1 MTRIR
6 TANSRWRRRAS
17 LVCAA
22 GTLGVG
28 VLATASTTAVAQ
40 PAPVHLNPVIEK
52 LAQGKPVFG
61 TTVRDLSIENARSLS
76 RADLDYVRVEM
87 EHSPM
92 NFDALRLFLLGML
105 DKAAILKQ
113 GDARM
118 KIAPIVRL
126 APYGREHA
134 HWVAKQALDQGITG
148 IIFNQIDTPEQA
160 LSAVQSMRYPQR
172 KGAPYREPAGM
183 RGFSPQNALWFWG
196 ISSDEYVRHAD
207 LWPLSPQ
214 GDLLAIMLIESV
226 EGLDNVERIAA
237 VPGVGGLYAGTGD
250 LALSMGVDAG
260 APELETAVQ
269 RILRACLSHGIACK
283 INTSARDIQTRIAE
297 GWRILN
303 IGDAD
308 GGITPTVDAG
318 LRAGHAVAR

>member
-1 MTRIR
+1 VLCRLPLSWV
-6 TANSRWRRRAS
+6 ALS
-17 LVCAA
+17 
-22 GTLGVG
+22 GVG
-28 VLATASTTAVAQ
+28 LCLVASSSRPQAQ
-40 PAPVHLNPVIEK
+40 GPPPHINPIIEK
-52 LAQGKPVFG
+52 LAKGQPVFG
-61 TTVRDLSIENARSLS
+61 TTVRDLSIENAHSLS

-118 KIAPIVRL
+118 RVAPIVRL
-126 APYGREHA
+126 APYGREQA
-134 HWVAKQALDQGITG
+134 HWVAKQALDQGMTG
-148 IIFNQIDTPEQA
+148 IIFNQIDTREQA

-172 KGAPYREPAGM
+172 KGTMHQEPIGM

-196 ISSDEYVRHAD
+196 ISSEEYVKRAD
-207 LWPLSPQ
+207 LWPLNPQ
-214 GDLLAIMLIESV
+214 GDLIAIMLIESA
-226 EGLDNVERIAA
+226 EGLKNVDQIAA

-250 LALSMGVDAG
+250 LALSMGVEG
-260 APELETAVQ
+260 GSPEVEGAVQ
-269 RILRACLSHGIACK
+269 TILKACLAHRLACK
-283 INTSARDIQTRIAE
+283 INTTARDIRKRIEE

-308 GGITPTVDAG
+308 GGITPAVEAG
-318 LRAGHAVAR
+318 LRAARTGR